1 MSGALALAD
10 ATAATDALALAAMVR
25 ECVTA
30 GVERRALM
38 LRFSRLPVGL
48 REPRH
53 SRLLAEAMAPIHRP
67 TRARVFEL
75 PGGDR
80 VVVAPPPGQHL
91 EEMRADLGRLLP
103 EAPLDDWAPLLRLP
117 DEAAALLGAVEAALG
132 LGLAPAPAAA
142 AAAPP
147 PPSEALDA
155 ALRALAGADVAAEQR
170 RAGVWRLAPDDAVAT
185 LEATDIRAHIPDLL
199 ERLLPGSGFAALP
212 GLGRRFRRAVERRLL
227 ADLARPPGVRHI
239 GTVALPLGLASVTEV
254 EALRLY
260 AAAGPEGRRRI
271 SLCVPLGDALADPAG
286 LALAARYTAAR
297 GLSLGFEEVE
307 AAELARLD
315 LARLVPGAIRLRF
328 RPALLSG
335 PAAARDALD
344 AALPEDRARI
354 VLTGVDAPV
363 AIAWAW
369 QRGITRFMGRVL
381 EARRPV

>member
-1 MSGALALAD
+1 MSSALALSD
-10 ATAATDALALAAMVR
+10 AAAASDALALAALVR
-25 ECVTA
+25 DCVVS

-38 LRFSRLPVGL
+38 LRFSRLPDRL

-53 SRLLAEAMAPIHRP
+53 ARLLAEAMAPVQRP

-91 EEMRADLGRLLP
+91 EQVRADLGRLLP
-103 EAPLDDWAPLLRLP
+103 EAALEDWAPLLRLP
-117 DEAAALLGAVEAALG
+117 EQAAALLGAVEAALG
-132 LGLAPAPAAA
+132 LGPAPPAEETPPL
-142 AAAPP
+142 PP
-147 PPSEALDA
+147 PPPEAVEA
-155 ALRALAGADVAAEQR
+155 ALRALAGADVAAVQR
-170 RAGVWRLAPDDAVAT
+170 RAGIWRLAPGDDAAA
-185 LEATDIRAHIPDLL
+185 LEATDIRAHLPELM
-199 ERLLPGSGFAALP
+199 ERLLPGCDFAAQP

-227 ADLARPPGVRHI
+227 AELLRPPGLQNI
-239 GTVALPLGLASVTEV
+239 GPAALPLALASVTEA

-260 AAAGPEGRRRI
+260 GALGPEGRRRI

-286 LALAARYTAAR
+286 LALARRYTMAR

-307 AAELARLD
+307 AAELVRLD
-315 LARLVPGAIRLRF
+315 LARLLPGAIRLRF

-335 PAAARDALD
+335 PAAAREALD

-354 VLTGVDAPV
+354 VLTGVEAPV

-369 QRGITRFMGRVL
+369 QRGITRFMGRLL
-381 EARRPV
+381 EGRRAG